1 MLASQKDIAGAT
13 RDATETSRCNHFA
26 LLSLLFAV
34 RHYAYA
40 CILLGWWFV
49 VCVARCP
56 VARSWMARV
65 IELQLG

>member
-49 VCVARCP
+49 VCAMRCP
-56 VARSWMARV
+56 
-65 IELQLG
+65 IELQRCSSLAELAG